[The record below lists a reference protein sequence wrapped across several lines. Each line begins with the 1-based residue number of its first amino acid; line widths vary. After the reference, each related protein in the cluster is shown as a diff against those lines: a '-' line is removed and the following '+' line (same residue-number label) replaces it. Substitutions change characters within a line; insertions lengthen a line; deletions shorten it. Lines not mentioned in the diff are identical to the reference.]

1 MIRKWTALLGAKQRK
16 TASDD
21 DSTLEQQLLVADIGA
36 SLDSQPMDES
46 HPEDAVNGRVNQVG
60 LRTEPT
66 ANGHAI
72 IPREQFDSIAY
83 LQLNPDVSL
92 AIEQGEV
99 ESGYAHYSSCG
110 YKEGRRLPWA
120 SNERKNSIQMM
131 PSERSPVATKRAV
144 VGDLD
149 AVLIAPGAGLLIIGW
164 ISDTSSPLE
173 SIRVSCTDWRTVLD
187 SSRFM
192 RVRRGDVEALHGGK
206 HAYGFIA
213 LLEFKDI
220 LNVAENVLVELWPQD
235 GNYLEVTRHARIV
248 PDIELR
254 DTALEQIAQCAVFG
268 NANVERIIALGKG
281 LGEEIV
287 RLNLAI
293 TSRVS
298 ARPYVERF
306 GTAPKNIIG
315 SIIVCLYGKAEFLFL
330 QGALFGSLPG
340 IADYEFIYVLNSPE
354 LAETVLREARAASL
368 VYGIAITV
376 VILHDNAGF
385 GAANNAAEK
394 FARSGRIL
402 IVNPDVFPRD
412 LDWATKHTSLLA
424 GAPARQTRLFG
435 VPLYYDDGS
444 LMHGG
449 MYFEGDAG
457 LTMTGGN
464 AAACMLYRVEHYGKG
479 APADSNRYT
488 QSRPVPA
495 VTGAFIS
502 VDRSWFERLGGF
514 TEDFVFGHY
523 EDADLC
529 LKSVKNG
536 VVPYLHDI
544 RMWHLEGK
552 GSNRRIAHEGGSL
565 INRWLFAQKWSAT
578 IDDGLRG
585 KAPTH
590 LVFANE
596 TIWGKTVGDDPSDAD
611 VSFGSV
617 MK

>member
-1 MIRKWTALLGAKQRK
+1 MTRKWTALLGNKQLK
-16 TASDD
+16 ASLND
-21 DSTLEQQLLVADIGA
+21 DSILEKQLLVADIGT

-46 HPEDAVNGRVNQVG
+46 HPEDAIEGRVNQVG
-60 LRTEPT
+60 LKTEP
-66 ANGHAI
+66 AADGHTLI
-72 IPREQFDSIAY
+72 SEEQFDSITY
-83 LQLNPDVSL
+83 LHLNPDVSL
-92 AIEQGEV
+92 AIERGEV
-99 ESGYAHYSSCG
+99 ESGYAHYSSRG

-144 VGDLD
+144 SGDLD
-149 AVLIAPGAGLLIIGW
+149 AVLIAPNAGLLVIGW

-173 SIRVSCTDWRTVLD
+173 SIRVSCADWRTVID

-192 RVRRGDVEALHGGK
+192 RVRRGDVEAIHGGK

-213 LLEFKDI
+213 LLAFKDV
-220 LNVAENVLVELWPQD
+220 LNVSENLLVELWPQD
-235 GNYLEVTRHARIV
+235 GNCREVTRRAQIIS
-248 PDIELR
+248 DIELR
-254 DTALEQIAQCAVFG
+254 NIALEHIAQCAVFG
-268 NANVERIIALGKG
+268 NANVERIIALGRG
-281 LGEEIV
+281 LGEEII

-293 TSRVS
+293 TNHVS

-306 GTAPKNIIG
+306 GTAPHNIVG
-315 SIIVCLYGKAEFLFL
+315 SIVICLYGKTEFLFL

-368 VYGIAITV
+368 VYGLAITV
-376 VILHDNAGF
+376 VILHGNAGF

-394 FARSGRIL
+394 VARSGRIL

-412 LDWATKHTSLLA
+412 RDWATKHTLLIS
-424 GAPARQTRLFG
+424 GAPTWQTRLFG

-449 MYFEGDAG
+449 MYFEGDPG
-457 LTMTGGN
+457 LTLTGGN
-464 AAACMLYRVEHYGKG
+464 VAACTLYRVEHYGKG

-502 VDRSWFERLGGF
+502 VDRPWFEKLGGF

-529 LKSVKNG
+529 LKSIKNG

-552 GSNRRIAHEGGSL
+552 GSIRRIAHEGGSL
-565 INRWLFAQKWSAT
+565 VNRWLFAQKWSST

-585 KAPTH
+585 KAPTN

-596 TIWGKTVGDDPSDAD
+596 IMREKTVGDDQGGANAN
-611 VSFGSV
+611 FGGLL
-617 MK
+617 K

>member
-1 MIRKWTALLGAKQRK
+1 MIRKWTALLGTKQRK
-16 TASDD
+16 AASDD
-21 DSTLEQQLLVADIGA
+21 ESTLEQPLLVAEIGE
-36 SLDSQPMDES
+36 SLHSQPMDES
-46 HPEDAVNGRVNQVG
+46 HPEDAVNGRADLEG
-60 LRTEPT
+60 LRTEPG
-66 ANGHAI
+66 ANGLAI
-72 IPREQFDSIAY
+72 IPEEQFDSIAY
-83 LQLNPDVSL
+83 LHLNPDVSL

-99 ESGYAHYSSCG
+99 TSGYAHYSSCG
-110 YKEGRRLPWA
+110 HKEGRRLPWA
-120 SNERKNSIQMM
+120 SNERKNSIQIMR
-131 PSERSPVATKRAV
+131 SEQSPVATKRAV
-144 VGDLD
+144 AGDLD
-149 AVLIAPGAGLLIIGW
+149 AVVIAPGAGLLVIGW
-164 ISDTSSPLE
+164 ISDTTSPLE
-173 SIRVSCTDWRTVLD
+173 SIRVSCADWRTVLD

-192 RVRRGDVEALHGGK
+192 RVRRGDVEAVHGGK

-213 LLEFKDI
+213 LLASEDV
-220 LNVAENVLVELWPQD
+220 LNVSESLLVELCPQD
-235 GNYLEVTRHARIV
+235 GNHREVTRRAQIV
-248 PDIELR
+248 SDVDLR
-254 DTALEQIAQCAVFG
+254 NIALEQIAQCAVFG

-281 LGEEIV
+281 LGQEV
-287 RLNLAI
+287 VNLNLAI
-293 TSRVS
+293 TSHVS

-306 GTAPKNIIG
+306 GTAPHNLIG
-315 SIIVCLYGKAEFLFL
+315 SIVVCLYGKAEFLFL

-368 VYGIAITV
+368 VYGLAITV

-394 FARSGRIL
+394 VARSGRIL

-412 LDWATKHTSLLA
+412 RDWAAKHTLLIS

-457 LTMTGGN
+457 LTMTGGS

-479 APADSNRYT
+479 APANSNRYT

-529 LKSVKNG
+529 LKSIKNG

-552 GSNRRIAHEGGSL
+552 GSVRRSAHEGGML
-565 INRWLFAQKWSAT
+565 VNRWLFAQKWSTT
-578 IDDGLRG
+578 IEDGLKG
-585 KAPTH
+585 KVPTH
-590 LVFANE
+590 LIFANE
-596 TIWGKTVGDDPSDAD
+596 SMRDRTLEDEPSDVGID
-611 VSFGSV
+611 FGSV
-617 MK
+617 LK